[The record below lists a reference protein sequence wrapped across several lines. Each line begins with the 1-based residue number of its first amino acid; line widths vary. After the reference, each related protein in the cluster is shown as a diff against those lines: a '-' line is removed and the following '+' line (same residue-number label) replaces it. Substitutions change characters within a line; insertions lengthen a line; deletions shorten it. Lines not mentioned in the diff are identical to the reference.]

1 MTKVKQL
8 IELIDDL
15 EVTMQQ
21 LGQWQ
26 ETPPDEQALL
36 SQQPFAIDTLTPSEW
51 LQWIFI
57 ARIRL
62 LITQNQPLPSGFSIA
77 PYFEECWKEQSQL
90 TPLLTI
96 IQKLDE
102 VCR

>member
-8 IELIDDL
+8 TELINQL
-15 EVTMQQ
+15 ELIMRQ

-26 ETPPDEQALL
+26 ETPPSEQALL

-51 LQWIFI
+51 LQWVFVARMRGLI
-57 ARIRL
+57 AL
-62 LITQNQPLPSGFSIA
+62 GQPLPNGFSIA
-77 PYFEECWKEQSQL
+77 PYFEECWKEQSNF
-90 TPLLTI
+90 TPLVTI
-96 IQKLDE
+96 IQELDE